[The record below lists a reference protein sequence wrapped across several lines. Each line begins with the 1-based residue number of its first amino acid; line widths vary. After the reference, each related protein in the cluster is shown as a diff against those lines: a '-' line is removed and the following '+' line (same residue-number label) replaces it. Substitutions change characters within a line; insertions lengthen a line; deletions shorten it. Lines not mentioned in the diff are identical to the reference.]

1 MDSNNLGSILIINPN
16 LSRAELQQALSKLN
30 ADITFTKKD
39 GTLRVMKCTLRSD
52 VVVPYEKKTDIVR
65 EGKDNIMPVWDL
77 EAEAWRS
84 VNMDT
89 IKEVTYY
96 GIC

>member
-1 MDSNNLGSILIINPN
+1 
-16 LSRAELQQALSKLN
+16 
-30 ADITFTKKD
+30 
-39 GTLRVMKCTLRSD
+39 MKCTLRND

-84 VNMDT
+84 VNVDT

>member
-1 MDSNNLGSILIINPN
+1 MNNLENISTTSPSF
-16 LSRAELQQALSKLN
+16 SRAEFAKALSEQN
-30 ADITFTKKD
+30 AEIIFTKKD
-39 GTLRVMKCTLRSD
+39 GTLRVMQCTLRSD

-89 IKEVTYY
+89 IKGVTYY
-96 GIC
+96 GIG

>member
-1 MDSNNLGSILIINPN
+1 MDMTNLESISTTGLN

-39 GTLRVMKCTLRSD
+39 GTERVMKCTLRSD

-84 VNMDT
+84 VNMET
-89 IKEVTYY
+89 IKEVTYH
-96 GIC
+96 GVV

>member
-1 MDSNNLGSILIINPN
+1 VDSSNLKSISTTGLN

-39 GTLRVMKCTLRSD
+39 GTERVMKCTLRND

-84 VNMDT
+84 VNVDT

>member
-1 MDSNNLGSILIINPN
+1 MDSSNLKSISTTGLN

-39 GTLRVMKCTLRSD
+39 GTERVMKCTLRND

-84 VNMDT
+84 VNVDT